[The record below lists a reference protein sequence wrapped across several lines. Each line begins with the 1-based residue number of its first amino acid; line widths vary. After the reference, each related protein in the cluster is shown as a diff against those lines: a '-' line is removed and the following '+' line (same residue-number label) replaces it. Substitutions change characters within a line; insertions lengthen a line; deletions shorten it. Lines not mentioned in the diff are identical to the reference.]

1 MSRKQLLKS
10 SGACLAVAAMLNS
23 TVAVATSVREPTL
36 TVQPTTTSYGYT
48 SGLATVPSKEGPLSP
63 TQKLA
68 LLKQNIKYVFVIF
81 QENRSFDHFFG
92 TFPGANGL
100 FGTYAGANPTD
111 IYAQPATAGTSFHQV
126 VQDTTGNFITLTPFL
141 APRQITNATGQTV
154 QLYPESLYSVGHG
167 HASYLGYFHYD
178 QATETVTKNDAYAL
192 GQEGL
197 HYSGDATTTATI
209 VNGSGVAPTTAPT
222 LRVKQEAEVD
232 ISHIDCDTNPIYW
245 QYADQFT
252 LFDNFH
258 QTAIGPSTPNA
269 IAMIAGQTGDTQW
282 VKHPGQ
288 ADPVGLTLPNEND
301 SVPFPGSANDMTGT
315 VLPFGP
321 DDSAYV
327 SATNS
332 FAPDSTTQVPL
343 TFASLPLSFA
353 GSNVFTLAE
362 TDRNPATDLGDVQH
376 DLKAI
381 YLQTP
386 VSWGWYQQGWGPEPF
401 DGASIH
407 ENGGSFNYTVA
418 PAHASLVTH
427 HVGPQYF
434 GYVGDNPAFAGNLH
448 GLQQFYTDVAN
459 NNLPAAG
466 GVFYVRGGYYNN
478 DGLLPADPNPVVQAA
493 TPGNDDH
500 PNYSDA
506 QISAAM
512 VADTVNA
519 IATSKYWANSAI
531 IISYDET
538 DGEYDHVPEQF
549 RTFGPDGHPET
560 GGPRIPTIVIS
571 PFAATHVVS
580 HVYSEHSSIIRF
592 IDLLFGL
599 RALGNLPDEA
609 AARKLGASTPAF
621 NNPYTNAPQ
630 TNLGPADSLG
640 TIGDLFEA
648 FDNDRL
654 TGKKQPLP
662 ASYAEISPAVAHTL
676 PQYSGQGCTALG
688 ITPTDYP
695 HGYSVGGESD
705 PPPLDFNPRPT
716 QSPGSPY
723 YNTNNNTGG
732 TSTGN
737 WPG

>member
-1 MSRKQLLKS
+1 MTRKELLKT
-10 SGACLAVAAMLNS
+10 SGASLAMAAMLQS
-23 TVAVATSVREPTL
+23 TVACATSYKEPTL

-48 SGLATVPSKEGPLSP
+48 SGLETVPNKETKLSNAA
-63 TQKLA
+63 KLA

-100 FGTYAGANPTD
+100 YGTFAGANPAD
-111 IYAQPATAGTSFHQV
+111 PYAQPATAGTSYHQV

-141 APRQITNATGQTV
+141 APRQITNISGQTV
-154 QLYPESLYSVGHG
+154 QEYPESLYSVGHG
-167 HASYLGYFHYD
+167 HTSYLGYFHYD
-178 QATETVTKNDAYAL
+178 KETESVTKNDAYAL

-197 HYSGDATTTATI
+197 HYSGDATSTATI
-209 VNGSGVAPTTAPT
+209 VNSSGVAPTSAPT
-222 LRVKQEAEVD
+222 LRTKQEAEVD

-269 IAMIAGQTGDTQW
+269 IAMIAGQVGDTQW
-282 VKHPGQ
+282 VEHPSE
-288 ADPVGLTLPNEND
+288 ANTTALTLPNEND
-301 SVPFPGSANDMTGT
+301 SVPFPGSASDTTGT

-321 DDSAYV
+321 DDASYV

-332 FAPDSTTQVPL
+332 YAPATTTQVPL
-343 TFASLPLSFA
+343 TFASLPLTLS
-353 GSNVFTLAE
+353 GSNVTTLVE
-362 TDRNPATDLGDVQH
+362 TDRNPGTDLADVGA
-376 DLKAI
+376 DLKTIAHE
-381 YLQTP
+381 TP
-386 VSWGWYQQGWGPEPF
+386 VTWGWYQQGYGAEPF
-401 DGASIH
+401 DGTAIAEDDGLSY
-407 ENGGSFNYTVA
+407 SVA

-427 HVGPQYF
+427 HVGPMYF
-434 GYVGDNPAFAGNLH
+434 GYIGDNPALAANLH
-448 GLQQFYTDVAN
+448 GLQQFYTDVGN
-459 NNLPAAG
+459 GNLPTAG

-478 DGLLPADPNPVVQAA
+478 DGLLPADPNPVVKAA

-519 IATSKYWANSAI
+519 IAASKYWANSAI

-549 RTFGPDGHPET
+549 RTYGPDGAPET

-571 PFAATHVVS
+571 PFSATHVVS
-580 HVYSEHSSIIRF
+580 HVYSEHSSIIKF
-592 IDLLFGL
+592 IDDVFG
-599 RALGNLPDEA
+599 RKPLGDLPNEA
-609 AARKLGASTPAF
+609 AARTAGAANSAF
-621 NNPYTNAPQ
+621 NSINGPQ
-630 TNLGPADSLG
+630 TNLGPADSIS
-640 TIGDLFEA
+640 TIGSLFEA

-654 TGKKQPLP
+654 LGNKAPLP
-662 ASYAEISPAVAHTL
+662 ASYAYIQPATVHTL
-676 PQYSGQGCTALG
+676 PQYNGQGCQALR

-695 HGYSVGGESD
+695 NGYSVGGESD
-705 PPPLDFNPRPT
+705 PPPLDFNPRPSI
-716 QSPGSPY
+716 SPGSPY